1 MSLEQYNSL
10 MGSMLNQQHALAK
23 LRAKIEG
30 REGRVYWGYRKFGH
44 LACNCRNKKEKEKGK
59 PIPQNRFKVIVSR
72 VMQYGVR
79 EEVKVRKQ
87 ETVEEGVQCFRYWR
101 MGHYKWECP
110 NIKEKKKRRSEKAV
124 CIVSLQ
130 KAQQGGKPAHPNWEK
145 V

>member
-23 LRAKIEG
+23 LRAEIEE
-30 REGRVYWGYRKFGH
+30 REGRICWGYRKFGH

-87 ETVEEGVQCFRYWR
+87 ETVDEGVQCFRCWR

-110 NIKEKKKRRSEKAV
+110 NIKEEKERKSEKVVHA
-124 CIVSLQ
+124 VSLQ
-130 KAQQGGKPAHPNWEK
+130 KAQQGGKPVCPN
-145 V
+145 